1 MRQVAIIGGG
11 ISALATAYLLQEKA
25 KSQNIA
31 IGVKIFE
38 KENRIGGKIWS
49 RKEDGYLCEW
59 GPNGFLTNKPQTLE
73 LCKMR
78 SRIKH

>member
-1 MRQVAIIGGG
+1 MRQVAIVGGG

-38 KENRIGGKIWS
+38 KENRLGGKI
-49 RKEDGYLCEW
+49 C
-59 GPNGFLTNKPQTLE
+59 F
-73 LCKMR
+73 C
-78 SRIKH
+78 

>member
-31 IGVKIFE
+31 LGVKVL
-38 KENRIGGKIWS
+38 KKKKIG
-49 RKEDGYLCEW
+49 
-59 GPNGFLTNKPQTLE
+59 
-73 LCKMR
+73 
-78 SRIKH
+78 